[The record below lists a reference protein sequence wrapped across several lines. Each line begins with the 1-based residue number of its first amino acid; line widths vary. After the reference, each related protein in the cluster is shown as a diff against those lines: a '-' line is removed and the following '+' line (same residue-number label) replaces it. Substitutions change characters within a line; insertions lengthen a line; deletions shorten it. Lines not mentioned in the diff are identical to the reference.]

1 MMRLREMSAGRPHH
15 LPPPALDP
23 RSGSAQDVARAGC
36 RESPATHPENRAC
49 QRQAGTLGSAPL
61 AAPGDLTPQRCPP
74 GLHSPAR
81 SPAAPIV
88 ARPRHQG
95 PAWAQ
100 RAAAAAEKSGCWA
113 ASPLGRWLA
122 APARPG
128 QQTAPARSA
137 GHMAA
142 LAASWRLETT
152 TAHVRSG
159 PRTAERHPPSRPSDG
174 AGPAPAGGSR
184 GGGRASAP
192 ICRPSRAGRWPGE
205 SAPPPGRSDRDRG
218 PPFSALR
225 RDRAGSSPPRRQA
238 PRRHRAGH

>member
-142 LAASWRLETT
+142 LAASWRRETT